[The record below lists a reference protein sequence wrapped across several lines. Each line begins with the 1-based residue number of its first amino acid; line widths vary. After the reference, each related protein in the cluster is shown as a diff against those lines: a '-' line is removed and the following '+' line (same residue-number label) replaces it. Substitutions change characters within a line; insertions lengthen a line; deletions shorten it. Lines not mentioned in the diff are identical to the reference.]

1 MGRKSRD
8 REKANRQ
15 KEAVPSRQHNAGR
28 LYALAGVVVAII
40 AAVALLIAQSNG
52 GSSAAEGRSDT
63 GSATTVAAGIV
74 GNAEDLDIAASYPG
88 KVVVVNYMAGWC
100 QPCWGEIPG
109 FIQVYEEYK
118 ARGLTMVGISLQ
130 TSREQTQAMIEQL
143 DIPYPVYEDL
153 EGSVAMNRFRLKTMP
168 TTFVF
173 KDGQP
178 LYRLDGEVSAQV
190 LRSYVEDAL

>member
-1 MGRKSRD
+1 MDRKSRASEKGN
-8 REKANRQ
+8 REKDR
-15 KEAVPSRQHNAGR
+15 VPSQKQKSGR
-28 LYALAGVVVAII
+28 LYTLAGAVVAVI
-40 AAVALLIAQSNG
+40 AAVTLVIAQSNG
-52 GSSAAEGRSDT
+52 GSSAAEGRSDA
-63 GSATTVAAGIV
+63 GIVAAGIV

-109 FIQVYEEYK
+109 FIQVYDEYK
-118 ARGLTMVGISLQ
+118 TKGLTMIGISLQ
-130 TSREQTQAMIEQL
+130 TSREQTEAMIEKL

-153 EGSVAMNRFRLKTMP
+153 QGTVAMNRFRLKTMP

>member
-1 MGRKSRD
+1 MGRKSRASETGN
-8 REKANRQ
+8 REKDR
-15 KEAVPSRQHNAGR
+15 VPSEKQKSARV
-28 LYALAGVVVAII
+28 YTLAGVVVAVI
-40 AAVALLIAQSNG
+40 AAVALVIAQSNG
-52 GSSAAEGRSDT
+52 RSSAAEGRSDK
-63 GSATTVAAGIV
+63 GMVAAGIV
-74 GNAEDLDIAASYPG
+74 GNAESLDIAARYPG

-118 ARGLTMVGISLQ
+118 AKGLVMVAISLQ
-130 TSREQTQAMIEQL
+130 TPREQTQAMIEQL

-153 EGSVAMNRFRLKTMP
+153 EGSVALNRFRLRTMP

-190 LRSYVEDAL
+190 LRGYVENAL